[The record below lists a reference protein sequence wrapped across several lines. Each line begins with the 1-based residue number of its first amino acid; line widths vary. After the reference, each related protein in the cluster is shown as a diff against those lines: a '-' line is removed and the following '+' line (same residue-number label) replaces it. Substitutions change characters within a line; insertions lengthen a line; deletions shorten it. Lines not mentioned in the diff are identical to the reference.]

1 MIMIH
6 LYIFYCNIH
15 FTINKK
21 HVAVHTQVYGSAQ
34 TNTKQYTDTY
44 QAEHRKIPGST
55 QNKSGNA
62 NTIL

>member
-1 MIMIH
+1 M
-6 LYIFYCNIH
+6 
-15 FTINKK
+15 
-21 HVAVHTQVYGSAQ
+21 AVHTQVYGSAQ